1 MSSTINFSAPQVEVT
16 NGDSGIQISR
26 VIIPYTIRDNEDAK
40 RYLGGQEVLTQ
51 ENDNLEINN
60 TTEEWEALALA
71 HLQETIAGITL
82 EVPEKAT
89 ETTPDT
95 QAS

>member
-26 VIIPYTIRDNEDAK
+26 VIIPYTIRDDKETK
-40 RYLGGQEVLTQ
+40 HYLGGQEVLTQ

-71 HLQETIAGITL
+71 HLQETIAGISL
-82 EVPEKAT
+82 EVPAQAT
-89 ETTPDT
+89 EATPDT
-95 QAS
+95 PAS